1 MYRGYNKYTNRCI
14 YLDYLNI
21 IGFDAAVFYFW
32 KIQKGAAQKM
42 NNNVD
47 IDLTE
52 YENNLDAQ
60 IEGYEEQIYI
70 AIRDFMQKLQIE
82 DLVKEPQNR
91 WNACLIHIGQTVF
104 KDKSKLKAA
113 PYIHTSKVTLNGNAY
128 NIDLFNKLCNIYI
141 NICYQFDKEVSII
154 GYSYFL
160 NISYNTIYDWN
171 NKGENNSS
179 KLNIKSSDIFKK
191 IKGVQEETLAN
202 MAISGKRNP
211 VGVLAKLNHKF
222 DWVDKR
228 TVTHEQIIYNTE
240 TVALDDLASKYKIG
254 LNNDE

>member
-1 MYRGYNKYTNRCI
+1 
-14 YLDYLNI
+14 
-21 IGFDAAVFYFW
+21 
-32 KIQKGAAQKM
+32 M

-60 IEGYEEQIYI
+60 IEEYEEQIYI

-82 DLVKEPQNR
+82 DLVKESQNR

-104 KDKSKLKAA
+104 RDKSKLKAA

-179 KLNIKSSDIFKK
+179 RLNIKSSDIFKK

-240 TVALDDLASKYKIG
+240 TVALDDLGSKYKIG
-254 LNNDE
+254 LHNDE